1 MEVSDKTID
10 DLFEI
15 IDSLIKENTQLKNR
29 LQIANRIQL
38 KYLYDKFENFDSYTM
53 IKEISNGTSIYK

>member
-29 LQIANRIQL
+29 LQISNRIQL

-53 IKEISNGTSIYK
+53 IKELSNGTSIYK